1 MDVKLLDWS
10 FYATLVTLLIP
21 LGFFAAELNRQP
33 RSILWLVISLF
44 FSLCCDIGGTVLINL
59 GRSPNVAG
67 TVYWLLGL
75 IPLSMFF
82 NQVIKS
88 TKLTQYLWFINVSY
102 LLFGLVNFLFI
113 QTKYV
118 NSYNSILHALVILI
132 LSILYFNKLLRD
144 LPAQQLQRLPM
155 FWIISG
161 FFFSYAGKLVIY
173 TVTHYLIHFVQDT
186 LIIVWSFHNF
196 LTIIANLL
204 IGYGAWLNHKQLRS
218 TSLSL

>member
-1 MDVKLLDWS
+1 MDVRLLDWF
-10 FYATLVTLLIP
+10 FYASLITLLIP
-21 LGFFAAELNRQP
+21 LAFFITDLNRQP

-44 FSLCCDIGGTVLINL
+44 FSFSCDIAGNILIRL
-59 GRSPNVAG
+59 GNSPNVAG
-67 TVYWLLGL
+67 TTYSLLSL
-75 IPLSMFF
+75 IPLSLFF
-82 NQVIKS
+82 YYAIKWPHL
-88 TKLTQYLWFINVSY
+88 KKYLWFINVVY
-102 LLFGLVNFLFI
+102 MVFGIVNFLFI

-118 NSYNSILHALVILI
+118 NSYSNSLHTLIILI
-132 LSILYFNKLLRD
+132 LSIVYFYKLLRD

-161 FFFSYAGKLVIY
+161 FFFSNAGKLVIY
-173 TVTHYLIHFVQDT
+173 TVTHYLIHFVQDNM
-186 LIIVWSFHNF
+186 IIVWSFHNF